1 MKLLRTPVI
10 RLTLLLLCGLVLGS
24 FLDLPPKT
32 GFFILLFLFIPF
44 LLSWQLS
51 KKLFSEGFFFGIFSS
66 LLFVGFGIFIWSLHQ
81 PRNQPQHYLHKISS
95 EKTEATTPLVLAEV
109 SRVLKPDLFS
119 QKAIAEVRRIDHK
132 PAEGKLLLLLPKED
146 SKMSFLEGQQ
156 ILFPAQIQEIPAPK
170 NQHQFNYREF
180 MEKRK
185 VLRQVQL
192 NPDIYKL
199 PGIRNQG
206 LETLA
211 AASRRTIVQSLQEN
225 GFSTSQLGT
234 VQALLLG
241 QKQDISAEVYNNFA
255 AAGVVHIL
263 AVSGLHVGLILLL
276 LNWLLLPLDR
286 FRKGRIL
293 KGILLILLL
302 WGFAVLTGLSPSV
315 VRAVSM
321 FSFLAVGMQLK
332 RRSSNLVS
340 VFVSL
345 LFLLLINPQ
354 WIFEVGFQ
362 LSYLAVLGIIL
373 LQPKLFR
380 LWQPK
385 YKISR
390 LFWGILTG
398 TFAAQLA
405 VFPLSLYYFHQFPG
419 LFFLTNLVI
428 LPTVGFLLG
437 FGILVIMLSLLQLLP
452 VFLAHTFGKCINMLN
467 SFVEWA
473 ARQEQF
479 LFKDISFSSTEV
491 LVFYLLIIALTFLL
505 YTFSYRRLM
514 FALSAVVL
522 LQLFYVFK
530 ASETKQQLL
539 VFHSSRQTV
548 IGSQKGENL
557 KLFQQKKFPE
567 EPVWLKNFRIGEDL
581 QHIRNKPV
589 KNIYFQDGK
598 LLLVIDSTGIY
609 PKKLPQTPYVLL
621 SGSPKVNLER
631 VIKELQP
638 RQIIAD
644 GSNYRSYVQRWQN
657 TGKLYEIPFFNTFE
671 EGAFVME

>member
-1 MKLLRTPVI
+1 M
-10 RLTLLLLCGLVLGS
+10 
-24 FLDLPPKT
+24 
-32 GFFILLFLFIPF
+32 
-44 LLSWQLS
+44 
-51 KKLFSEGFFFGIFSS
+51 
-66 LLFVGFGIFIWSLHQ
+66 
-81 PRNQPQHYLHKISS
+81 
-95 EKTEATTPLVLAEV
+95 
-109 SRVLKPDLFS
+109 
-119 QKAIAEVRRIDHK
+119 
-132 PAEGKLLLLLPKED
+132 
-146 SKMSFLEGQQ
+146 
-156 ILFPAQIQEIPAPK
+156 
-170 NQHQFNYREF
+170 
-180 MEKRK
+180 
-185 VLRQVQL
+185 
-192 NPDIYKL
+192 
-199 PGIRNQG
+199 
-206 LETLA
+206 
-211 AASRRTIVQSLQEN
+211 
-225 GFSTSQLGT
+225 
-234 VQALLLG
+234 QALLLG

-332 RRSSNLVS
+332 RRSSNLIP

-373 LQPKLFR
+373 LQPKLYR
-380 LWQPK
+380 LWRPK
-385 YKISR
+385 YKVSR
-390 LFWGILTG
+390 LFWGIITG
-398 TFAAQLA
+398 TFAAQVA
-405 VFPLSLYYFHQFPG
+405 VFPLTLYYFHQFPG

-437 FGILVIMLSLLQLLP
+437 FGILVIILSLLQLLP
-452 VFLAHTFGKCINMLN
+452 GFLARAFGECINLLN
-467 SFVEWA
+467 SFIEWA

-479 LFKDISFSSTEV
+479 LFKDISFSGTEV
-491 LVFYLLIIALTFLL
+491 LAFYLLIIALTFLL
-505 YTFSYRRLM
+505 YSFSYRRLM
-514 FALSAVVL
+514 LAFSAVVL
-522 LQLFYVFK
+522 LQLSYIFK
-530 ASETKQQLL
+530 ASETKEQLL
-539 VFHSSRQTV
+539 IFHSSKNTF

-557 KLFQQKKFPE
+557 LLFQKSNFSE
-567 EPVWLKNFRIGEDL
+567 EPGWLKNFRIGEDL
-581 QHIRNKPV
+581 QHIRRKPP
-589 KNIYFQDGK
+589 KNAYFQNGK

-609 PKKLPQTPYVLL
+609 PKNLPQAPYVLL

-657 TGKLYEIPFFNTFE
+657 TGQLYEISFFSTYE
-671 EGAFVME
+671 KGAFVLE